1 MNATQI
7 TVSLG
12 TATAT
17 AEFLRSEDCG
27 YSAGRL
33 LLDLPNGDMISIRK
47 NGRKWL
53 ETRIQNGIGCG
64 AATEHATKTA
74 ALNSAALELLA
85 ETIQME
91 SFV

>member
-12 TATAT
+12 SAT
-17 AEFLRSEDCG
+17 AEFVRSEDCG

-64 AATEHATKTA
+64 AATEHATKSA